1 MSRENISEREDLK
14 LKDSA
19 DIRTKRYKVCKNRFT
34 LTIGIFLSFTVGKF
48 WNTLP
53 SHIAS

>member
-1 MSRENISEREDLK
+1 MSGENISEREDLK